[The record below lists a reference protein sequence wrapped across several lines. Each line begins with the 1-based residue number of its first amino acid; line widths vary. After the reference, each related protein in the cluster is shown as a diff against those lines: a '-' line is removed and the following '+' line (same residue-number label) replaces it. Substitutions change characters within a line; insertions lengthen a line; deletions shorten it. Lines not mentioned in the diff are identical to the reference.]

1 VGTRRPPF
9 PTPPGSISHR
19 LIAILPDS
27 FEVRSTGG
35 CPVRIS
41 EIVLASLFEA
51 ESSGALIHR
60 RSTVHRGGG
69 GRLVSGLLCI
79 ALLLVVHVLLVYISL
94 LGDGD

>member
-27 FEVRSTGG
+27 FEVRSPEGAPSVSQKLFWQV
-35 CPVRIS
+35 C
-41 EIVLASLFEA
+41 LKQSLVGP
-51 ESSGALIHR
+51 SSTEGL
-60 RSTVHRGGG
+60 
-69 GRLVSGLLCI
+69 LVSGLLCI